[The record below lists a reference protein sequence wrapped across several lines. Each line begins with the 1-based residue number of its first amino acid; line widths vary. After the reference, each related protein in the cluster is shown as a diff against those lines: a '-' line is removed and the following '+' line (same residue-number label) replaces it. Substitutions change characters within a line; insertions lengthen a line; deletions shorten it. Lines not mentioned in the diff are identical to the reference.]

1 MASIT
6 FDLVKEQVNGYVQSQ
21 LENQDAKHRSL
32 SRSTVFTQIT
42 RDSTNLKVS
51 RLRNLKSTK
60 NQEILQSLKNGSSV
74 NTETRYYVSLPI
86 NAAHNGVRHTG
97 RARGMSQRVDPL
109 VSKFVEEI
117 VRGGTTDV
125 DTVQKLLKSRISI
138 ELKHSL
144 PDVMD
149 RTFNPT
155 KDDIRNHI
163 HCAMRAIEL
172 SKFDQENLQK
182 KVNVEQSL
190 STRKQYFR
198 PFIKSS
204 DSAEVEEQ
212 FSQRLLGCIKK
223 IGNRSY
229 V

>member
-1 MASIT
+1 MDCQYGEHYFRPREIT
-6 FDLVKEQVNGYVQSQ
+6 SKRVCTKLTRKSGCKAQIIIKEYRLYPDYQIDSTKVSQ
-21 LENQDAKHRSL
+21 LRK
-32 SRSTVFTQIT
+32 
-42 RDSTNLKVS
+42 
-51 RLRNLKSTK
+51 LKSTK
-60 NQEILQSLKNGSSV
+60 NQEILQALKKGSSV
-74 NTETRYYVSLPI
+74 NTETRYYVSLSI

-117 VRGGTTDV
+117 VREGTTDI
-125 DTVQKLLKSRISI
+125 DTVQKLLKSRIAI

-149 RTFNPT
+149 RAFNPT

-182 KVNVEQSL
+182 KLMWRITV
-190 STRKQYFR
+190 Y
-198 PFIKSS
+198 
-204 DSAEVEEQ
+204 
-212 FSQRLLGCIKK
+212 
-223 IGNRSY
+223 
-229 V
+229 